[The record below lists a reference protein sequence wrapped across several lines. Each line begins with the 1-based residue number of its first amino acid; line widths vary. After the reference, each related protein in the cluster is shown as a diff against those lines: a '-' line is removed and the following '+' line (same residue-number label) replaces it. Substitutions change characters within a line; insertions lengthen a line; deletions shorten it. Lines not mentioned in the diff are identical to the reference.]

1 MINGDTIIDML
12 KWLGEAQVWE
22 CDLVSPRTV
31 REAYTGRVARPSLLV
46 QQTMEA
52 QRQKD
57 THNDVLVGGIDG
69 GQCRLNRESLG
80 RMMAKPEISRST
92 QI

>member
-1 MINGDTIIDML
+1 MSL
-12 KWLGEAQVWE
+12 
-22 CDLVSPRTV
+22 RTV
-31 REAYTGRVARPSLLV
+31 KEAYSTQEGLLGRPFVFNK
-46 QQTMEA
+46 TMEA
-52 QRQKD
+52 ERQKRQKD